1 MKATAKAPAN
11 IALIKFWG
19 KKDKALVL
27 PMNNSISLNLSDAY
41 TVTTVE
47 FDEAITADKVEL
59 DGLVLDG
66 DEKERIVKH
75 LERIRKLAGIT
86 IKAKVTTENNFPR
99 GAGIASS
106 ASGFAALTLAGVT
119 AAGLKLTEKEISV
132 LARLG
137 SGSACRSVPDGWV
150 EWKEAET
157 SEDSYAYLLHEPEFW
172 NIYDVVAI
180 VATERKKIGS
190 TEGHAA
196 AESSPFYLPRIAGMK
211 QKVRE
216 IKKAI
221 SERDFRKMGEI
232 VEAEAINMH
241 AVMMTSNPPLLY
253 WNGVTVEIMQ
263 SIRQWREEGLKAYFT
278 IDAGSN
284 VHIICEG
291 GGLDMLEDKL
301 RKMAGVKEVIVNRVA
316 RGVHLI

>member
-19 KKDKALVL
+19 KRDEALRL
-27 PMNNSISLNLSDAY
+27 PMNNSISLNLSKAF

-47 FDEAITADKVEL
+47 FDEALPADMVEL
-59 DGLVLDG
+59 DGLKLEG
-66 DEKERIVKH
+66 EEKERIVKH
-75 LERIRKLAGIT
+75 LERIRKLAGIAT
-86 IKAKVTTENNFPR
+86 KAKVMTENNFPR

-119 AAGLKLTEKEISV
+119 AAGLKLSEKQISV

-150 EWKEAET
+150 EWKEAGI
-157 SEDSYAYLLHEPEFW
+157 SDDSYAYSLHEPEFW
-172 NIYDVVAI
+172 NIYDVIAI
-180 VATERKKIGS
+180 VATERKKTGS
-190 TEGHAA
+190 TEGHAM
-196 AESSPFYLPRIAGMK
+196 AESSPFYLPRIAGMG

-221 SERDFRKMGEI
+221 NDRDFGKMGEI
-232 VEAEAINMH
+232 VEAETINMH

-263 SIRQWREEGLKAYFT
+263 SIRQWREDGLEAYFT
-278 IDAGSN
+278 IDAGPN
-284 VHIICEG
+284 VHIFCEES
-291 GGLDMLEDKL
+291 GLKMLEDKL
-301 RKMAGVKEVIVNRVA
+301 RKMAGVKDVIVNRVA